1 MCRSDCIIMCNNKY
15 QNQCEC
21 MCAHWHHCR
30 TFKSCDYVVG
40 LSVLAD
46 KLAYTHTY
54 VIIFVSSLLLQLHS
68 LIPTNL
74 RASPHRRLLMLALCP
89 EKKLCPC
96 SLTQT
101 FTKTN
106 GLVTKL
112 DIQMCKYYVP
122 YPSFISVTCPSYQYH
137 APYIC
142 PMPLISLTIISP
154 IPLVMY
160 TSQGG
165 HATMI
170 EIVLN
175 YE

>member
-21 MCAHWHHCR
+21 ICAHWHHCR
-30 TFKSCDYVVG
+30 TFKSCESVVG

-54 VIIFVSSLLLQLHS
+54 VIIFVSSLLPQLHS

-74 RASPHRRLLMLALCP
+74 RASPHRRLLMLA
-89 EKKLCPC
+89 LCPC

-142 PMPLISLTIISP
+142 PIPSYPFHTPHIYPIPLISVPCPSY
-154 IPLVMY
+154 PLQLSLPY
-160 TSQGG
+160 PS
-165 HATMI
+165 
-170 EIVLN
+170 
-175 YE
+175 